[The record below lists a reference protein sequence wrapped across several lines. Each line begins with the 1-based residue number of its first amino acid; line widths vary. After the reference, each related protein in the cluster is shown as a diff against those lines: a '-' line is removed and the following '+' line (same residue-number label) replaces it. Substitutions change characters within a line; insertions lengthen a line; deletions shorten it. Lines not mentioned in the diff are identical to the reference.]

1 LRACECGGLSGGAP
15 VSDGAM
21 EPEPRMKNG
30 GVKFISLDRNGATT
44 GDYLSYLSTLS

>member
-1 LRACECGGLSGGAP
+1 MKACGCGGLSGDAP

-30 GVKFISLDRNGATT
+30 GVRFISLGRSGATT
-44 GDYLSYLSTLS
+44 VDYLSCLSTLS